1 MAACARLARPVGA
14 SLPEQGP
21 GEALFAVS
29 ALWFFLSSPL
39 QTVVGTDIAELL
51 LRDHRTVWLPGKSP
65 DEANLI
71 DFTNEAVGHTDE
83 EESGEAQL
91 AFLTDTQ
98 AAAVAGTL
106 EKDTERFRELLLY
119 GRKKVGP
126 SPRGPRRGLACAGRP
141 RTERS
146 CPCASAVLPLWA
158 APRARRRGQRPA
170 GSVPLNEGVRS
181 RAEAVPCHVRRVSDR
196 CGPGR
201 GTEPVVTVGASSGSP
216 SEAGAPRGPVGA
228 KHVPG
233 LAGERERR
241 KPHTAGCC
249 GSSWG
254 GAGCREGCP
263 LCCGHR
269 PSACPAQA
277 AGV

>member
-1 MAACARLARPVGA
+1 MSGVAVCPHDGRMCLPKETCWG
-14 SLPEQGP
+14 SSPEQGL

-29 ALWFFLSSPL
+29 TLWFFLSSPL

-98 AAAVAGTL
+98 ATAVAGTL

-126 SPRGPRRGLACAGRP
+126 GPTGAARGSWRPLGR
-141 RTERS
+141 
-146 CPCASAVLPLWA
+146 L
-158 APRARRRGQRPA
+158 
-170 GSVPLNEGVRS
+170 
-181 RAEAVPCHVRRVSDR
+181 
-196 CGPGR
+196 GPGCSQT
-201 GTEPVVTVGASSGSP
+201 GGVLFS
-216 SEAGAPRGPVGA
+216 
-228 KHVPG
+228 
-233 LAGERERR
+233 ERERLGAVVYEL
-241 KPHTAGCC
+241 PGPVCC
-249 GSSWG
+249 PWRWRGRRLVNV
-254 GAGCREGCP
+254 ATVEG
-263 LCCGHR
+263 L
-269 PSACPAQA
+269 Q
-277 AGV
+277 V